1 MYTPFLEKKMSLKV
15 IPTNIGGFNLPFAQ
29 LQGPLQALFQN
40 QNPANLIYPSDLG
53 SNPAMG
59 HAVMF
64 EVFDYDSGFIE
75 GAKKL
80 AGVASEA
87 AKDIKRPTTFAE
99 GVKAGVDVGVNLAT
113 GANAKTAFEVGVSA
127 FTAATYRK
135 KTKNKLA
142 NISLYMPDTLN
153 IQYNSQYTD
162 VSLTDALGNKGLIG
176 NAISDS
182 MKAFEKGGV
191 ASLQSILIDE
201 YGKALGTKLLGQAI
215 GGDAVGGLVQ
225 QAAGIYV
232 NPQIQLL
239 YKGVALRTFQ
249 LEFIFTPKSAQEAQ
263 VSKDICDSFA
273 FYSLPGLGA
282 SGGGEAGQFLTPP
295 QLFRISFKFLG
306 KNDILGSVS
315 SVFSSA
321 LSNSGLGF
329 LNTVNPTN
337 SISNGS
343 EAKIMT
349 VSDCV
354 LTNVI
359 VDYAPN
365 GWAAYNDG
373 YPIQTSL
380 TLQFTELEMPTKNSI
395 KNGKVA
401 ANYSEIMANQ
411 EMSNFNS
418 RPSEIN
424 YSKGIDLTSSGYTS
438 GD

>member
-1 MYTPFLEKKMSLKV
+1 MSLKV

-40 QNPANLIYPSDLG
+40 QNPENLIFPSDLG

-64 EVFDYDSGFIE
+64 EIFDYTSGFVE
-75 GAKKL
+75 GAKQLASMVTGAIPAETTFDTAKKDL
-80 AGVASEA
+80 LGTVEKVGTNLGTKENLKTAAELALSAGVA
-87 AKDIKRPTTFAE
+87 
-99 GVKAGVDVGVNLAT
+99 
-113 GANAKTAFEVGVSA
+113 
-127 FTAATYRK
+127 ATYKRK
-135 KTKNKLA
+135 EKKKLA

-153 IQYNSQYTD
+153 ITYNSSYND
-162 VSLTDALGNKGLIG
+162 VSLTESLGPKGIIA
-176 NAISDS
+176 NAITDS
-182 MKAFEKGGV
+182 MKAYKSGGKDAV
-191 ASLQSILIDE
+191 QSILANE
-201 YGKALGTKLLGQAI
+201 YAAAYGSKIVGDKLGPNI
-215 GGDAVGGLVQ
+215 GGLLQ
-225 QAAGIYV
+225 QAAGLYI

-249 LEFIFTPKSAQEAQ
+249 LNFIFTPKSSQEAQ
-263 VSKDICDSFA
+263 IAKDICDSFA

-282 SGGGEAGQFLTPP
+282 SGGGEAGQFLIPP

-329 LNTVNPTN
+329 LNTINPTN
-337 SISNGS
+337 SISNGV

-349 VSDCV
+349 VGDCV
-354 LTNVI
+354 LENVN

-373 YPIQTSL
+373 YPIQTTL
-380 TLQFTELEMPTKNSI
+380 TLQFKEMEMPTKNSI
-395 KNGKVA
+395 KNSKVA
-401 ANYSEIMANQ
+401 SNYSEIMANQ

-418 RPSEIN
+418 RASQVN